1 MRPGKPLMAGRL
13 DGVPMLG
20 LPGNPVSALVC
31 AVLFLRPAMARLSG
45 LADLPPGEDR
55 AVLGCDLGGNDRRED
70 YLRATLERGADGVLR
85 ATPFATQDS
94 SNLSRLAAADC
105 LVVRAPDAPPARRG
119 DPVRIVPLAGM
130 FGGL

>member
-1 MRPGKPLMAGRL
+1 
-13 DGVPMLG
+13 
-20 LPGNPVSALVC
+20 
-31 AVLFLRPAMARLSG
+31 
-45 LADLPPGEDR
+45 
-55 AVLGCDLGGNDRRED
+55 VLGCDLGGNDRRED
-70 YLRATLERGADGVLR
+70 LGRPERGRDASC
-85 ATPFATQDS
+85 APFATQDS